1 MKLKHGFSNET
12 RHLYLYHWE
21 CFLCGCNGW
30 GRGGLEI
37 HHIMGRVSSSVF
49 NSSCLCGACHSTMG
63 HSTKEHR
70 RIFLETLQFLKRI
83 KYKPTDEDWYFLESN
98 YQELIGEE
106 AEQVIKKL

>member
-1 MKLKHGFSNET
+1 
-12 RHLYLYHWE
+12 
-21 CFLCGCNGW
+21 
-30 GRGGLEI
+30 
-37 HHIMGRVSSSVF
+37 
-49 NSSCLCGACHSTMG
+49 MG